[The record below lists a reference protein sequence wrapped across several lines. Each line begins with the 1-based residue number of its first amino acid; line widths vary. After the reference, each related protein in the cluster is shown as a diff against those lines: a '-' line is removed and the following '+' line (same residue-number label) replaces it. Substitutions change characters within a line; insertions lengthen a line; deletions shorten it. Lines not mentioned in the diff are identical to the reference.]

1 MCIAKSISQ
10 PVRSLLKLTNQRP
23 LISPQSPTRVTSQG
37 RGHRGQWLFV
47 PRLVSRDLCSQLHP
61 PSPPAPLA
69 SRLQSRESFRFL
81 DSVKIPSSRLNT
93 TLNFNHLDL
102 QTKHN
107 TIQNM
112 QRLTFFYIKT
122 QFFSIWNTIIFS
134 VTRQMRSGSGWKYKV
149 T

>member
-1 MCIAKSISQ
+1 MKTCVRMNYHWHNGMMISFLRMCIAKSINQ
-10 PVRSLLKLTNQRP
+10 PVRSFLSILKLTNQRP

-37 RGHRGQWLFV
+37 RGQWLFV
-47 PRLVSRDLCSQLHP
+47 PRLVSRELCSQLHP

-81 DSVKIPSSRLNT
+81 APVKIPSSRLNT
-93 TLNFNHLDL
+93 TFNFNHLDL

-112 QRLTFFYIKT
+112 QRLTFSYIKT
-122 QFFSIWNTIIFS
+122 QFF
-134 VTRQMRSGSGWKYKV
+134 
-149 T
+149 